1 MAADAIVIKIKFAKS
16 FGELNARMERGN
28 DQQNIR
34 VVGLGEI
41 VDLDAK
47 GMGDW
52 SIQFC
57 IGIFFNPSGA
67 SF

>member
-34 VVGLGEI
+34 VVGRSGKLRTWMPRAWETG
-41 VDLDAK
+41 AFS
-47 GMGDW
+47 
-52 SIQFC
+52 SI
-57 IGIFFNPSGA
+57 
-67 SF
+67 